1 MPIDPIA
8 DQTQA
13 AAVRGDPAAIEA
25 LDTEIAA
32 GRDSGDYARVDAA
45 LMPIVTAAADG
56 DAQALDLLLRCINV
70 HRLAQAPVRKLLIDE
85 RDVDDAVQT
94 TLIQVS
100 KAIGS
105 FEGRSRFTTWL
116 YRIAERE
123 ALQVLRRNKNVA
135 APTDDD
141 LSGLADEVRRMSSVV
156 VSRAMIRQALSELD
170 PKFRDPVVLCDVEG
184 LEYAAIAERL
194 RIPLNTVK
202 TRIMRGRQ
210 YVADRMLEAQR
221 SGGSL
226 G

>member
-1 MPIDPIA
+1 MPIEP
-8 DQTQA
+8 TEPSGA
-13 AAVRGDPAAIEA
+13 ALPGDASAVEA
-25 LDTEIAA
+25 LDTEIVAA
-32 GRDSGDYARVDAA
+32 RDAGDYGRVDAA
-45 LMPIVTAAADG
+45 LAPVVSAASGG
-56 DAQALDLLLRCINV
+56 DQAGLDLLLRCISM
-70 HRLAQAPVRKLLIDE
+70 HRLAQPPVRKLLIDE
-85 RDVDDAVQT
+85 RDVDDAIQT

-100 KAIGS
+100 KAIGT

-135 APTDDD
+135 EPSDDD
-141 LSGLADEVRRMSSVV
+141 LTGLASEVRRMSSVV
-156 VSRAMIRQALSELD
+156 VTRAMIRQALDELD
-170 PKFRDPVVLCDVEG
+170 PKFREPVVLCDVEG
-184 LEYAAIAERL
+184 LEYATIADRL
-194 RIPLNTVK
+194 GVPLNTVK

>member
-1 MPIDPIA
+1 MPIDPSENP
-8 DQTQA
+8 TA
-13 AAVRGDPAAIEA
+13 ASALRGDPAAIEA

-32 GRDSGDYARVDAA
+32 GRDSGDYSRVDAA
-45 LMPIVTAAADG
+45 LMPIVTAAAAG
-56 DAQALDLLLRCINV
+56 DAHALDLLLRCVSV

-135 APTDDD
+135 SPTDDD

-156 VSRAMIRQALSELD
+156 VSRAMIRQALDELD

-184 LEYAAIAERL
+184 LDYAAIAERL
-194 RIPLNTVK
+194 GIPLNTVK

>member
-1 MPIDPIA
+1 MSIDPSE
-8 DQTQA
+8 DPTA
-13 AAVRGDPAAIEA
+13 ASALPEDAAAIER
-25 LDTEIAA
+25 LDTEIVSA
-32 GRDSGDYARVDAA
+32 RDAGDYARVDAA
-45 LMPIVTAAADG
+45 LAPIVSAASAGDAAA
-56 DAQALDLLLRCINV
+56 LELLLRCISL
-70 HRLAQAPVRKLLIDE
+70 HRLAQAPIRKLLIDE

-100 KAIGS
+100 KAIGT

-141 LSGLADEVRRMSSVV
+141 LSGIASEVRRMSSVV
-156 VSRAMIRQALSELD
+156 VSRAMIRQALEELD
-170 PKFRDPVVLCDVEG
+170 PKFREPVVLCDVEG
-184 LEYAAIAERL
+184 LEYATIAERL
-194 RIPLNTVK
+194 GVPLNTVR

>member
-1 MPIDPIA
+1 MPIDP
-8 DQTQA
+8 TENPSA
-13 AAVRGDPAAIEA
+13 AAALRGDPSAIEA
-25 LDTEIAA
+25 LDAEIAA
-32 GRDSGDYARVDAA
+32 GRDGGDYARVDAA
-45 LMPIVTAAADG
+45 LMPIVTAASAG
-56 DAQALDLLLRCINV
+56 DAAALDLLLRCISV

-105 FEGRSRFTTWL
+105 FEGRSRFTTWV

-123 ALQVLRRNKNVA
+123 ALQVLRRNKNVTS
-135 APTDDD
+135 PSDDD
-141 LSGLADEVRRMSSVV
+141 LSGIADEVRRMSSVV

-170 PKFRDPVVLCDVEG
+170 PKFREPVVLCDVEG

-194 RIPLNTVK
+194 GIPLNTVK